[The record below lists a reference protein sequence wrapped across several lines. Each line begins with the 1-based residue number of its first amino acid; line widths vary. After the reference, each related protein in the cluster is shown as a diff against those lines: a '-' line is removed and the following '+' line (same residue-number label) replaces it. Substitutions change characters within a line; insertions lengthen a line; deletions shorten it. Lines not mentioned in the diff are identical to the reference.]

1 MIAALNAKQMG
12 SIMDWFKDSNPP
24 LDVAPE
30 FSPVPIP
37 LYNGHFNPYSK
48 DRIKSES
55 GGSQDDNLIHISDRN
70 ILFKANKM

>member
-1 MIAALNAKQMG
+1 MFKVSESVKPEPQADAATKDSIHKKLSAKFNQELHKTVMIAALNAKQMG

-37 LYNGHFNPYSK
+37 L
-48 DRIKSES
+48 
-55 GGSQDDNLIHISDRN
+55 
-70 ILFKANKM
+70 